1 MALAWLALSGSR
13 QNMSQCVTVH
23 LWSEENSRESVLF
36 YHVGPRAQEGTQHLS
51 IKWLPTWDFFTK
63 CQGSSIKWL
72 AFIHLYNSAF
82 DSGPSQE
89 NCRLTQ
95 ANSHSLSSTDSP
107 RSAQVL
113 DQLPKS
119 HHLLW
124 GEAFAK
130 CQPPREPCPHDVLL
144 RVQMV
149 KGKS

>member
-1 MALAWLALSGSR
+1 MFTV
-13 QNMSQCVTVH
+13 SQCICGQRKTRGNQFSST
-23 LWSEENSRESVLF
+23 LWVLELKKG
-36 YHVGPRAQEGTQHLS
+36 HSILLS
-51 IKWLPTWDFFTK
+51 IKWLPTWDFFAQ

-89 NCRLTQ
+89 NCRLPQ
-95 ANSHSLSSTDSP
+95 ANSHSLSSTDRP